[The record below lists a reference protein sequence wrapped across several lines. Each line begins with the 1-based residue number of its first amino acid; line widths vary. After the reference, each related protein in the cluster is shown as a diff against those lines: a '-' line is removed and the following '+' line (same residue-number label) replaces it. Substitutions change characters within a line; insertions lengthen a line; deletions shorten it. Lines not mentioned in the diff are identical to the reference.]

1 VSLVVTLCE
10 MLLTKEAGEGMMA
23 GDMVEDVF
31 EAGESIGKKKIRR
44 GS

>member
-1 VSLVVTLCE
+1 

-31 EAGESIGKKKIRR
+31 EAGESMGKKKIRR